1 MAKVTT
7 RTVDRN
13 RFSKKYPLIRAP
25 RRPVLQADSGLEIEV
40 LTVEFNNEESKF
52 GVFESAYPNTDFRVL
67 VSARETTVNDS
78 AQVTLAIDDAST
90 STTQVKIDASAA
102 FTGTVDV
109 IVLRVVG

>member
-1 MAKVTT
+1 MSKVKT

-13 RFSKKYPLIRAP
+13 RFAKKYPLVRAP

-40 LTVEFNNEESKF
+40 LTVEFNNESAKF
-52 GVFESAYPNTDFRVL
+52 GVFESAYPSTDFRVL
-67 VSARETTVNDS
+67 VSARETTAADS
-78 AQVTLAIDDAST
+78 AQVTLAIDDDLT
-90 STTQVKIDASAA
+90 STTQVRIEASAP

>member
-25 RRPVLQADSGLEIEV
+25 RRPVLQADSGLEVEV
-40 LTVEFNNEESKF
+40 LTVEFNNEETKSAD
-52 GVFESAYPNTDFRVL
+52 FESAYPNKDFRVI
-67 VSARETTVNDS
+67 VSARETTSSDS
-78 AQVTLAIDDAST
+78 AQVTLAIDDDLTTT
-90 STTQVKIDASAA
+90 SRVKIDASAA